1 MATIFISYRR
11 ADAQGEARLLYR
23 DLVAR
28 FGKTAVFMDVTG
40 IAKGRDFR
48 VALNEQLAHCG
59 VALVVIGDAWL
70 ATEEDGKRRID
81 DEQDF
86 VRLEVATTLRKA
98 EIPVIPVLVGGAK
111 MPNAAALPK
120 DIQDLVFRDGV
131 ELTHARWDSDVA
143 ELIKAIEPYMASAG
157 LTSPDSTPPPVTL
170 QPPPAPREAT
180 QGRAAPSRALLAVG
194 SLALLAVVGAVA
206 YKAMQQP
213 APAPVIPSPANAAQP
228 QAPKTSV
235 AEKPAPVVDNPTGP
249 IVVSTGA
256 GGVLT
261 AADRATDKLLWRQP
275 GRYRCVDAYDGQRAL
290 VLDEKGVRLIGRD
303 GKAARSLELAD
314 AQWVTRAT
322 RLGDDA
328 LLLTSADK
336 KWVKAVDWAGTERWS
351 SDGFHSPGVAIRVK
365 GALLLADGTARLKV
379 LDQHGKVTREIPV
392 SRWAMS
398 LARSPEGGVV
408 VGVSG
413 GVEKVRPDGAV
424 EWTRDGMGRVSS
436 VQALASGDFLIAD
449 PDNRRL
455 LKLNARG
462 ETIWEHAADPDVN
475 CAVELQ

>member
-23 DLVAR
+23 DLVER
-28 FGKTAVFMDVTG
+28 FGKTKVFMDVTG

-48 VALNEQLAHCG
+48 VALNEQLANCC

-70 ATEEDGKRRID
+70 AAEDDGKRRID

-98 EIPVIPVLVGGAK
+98 DIPVIPVLVSGAT
-111 MPNAAALPK
+111 MPSAAALPK

-143 ELIKAIEPYMASAG
+143 ELIKAIEPYMAAA
-157 LTSPDSTPPPVTL
+157 SPDSTDNRPPAVPV
-170 QPPPAPREAT
+170 QPPPAPRET
-180 QGRAAPSRALLAVG
+180 TRVRAGLSRRAVAVAG
-194 SLALLAVVGAVA
+194 LALLVVVGAITYNALLQEPEPTEVVA
-206 YKAMQQP
+206 
-213 APAPVIPSPANAAQP
+213 
-228 QAPKTSV
+228 
-235 AEKPAPVVDNPTGP
+235 AEASTPVVDNPSGP

-261 AADRATDKLLWRQP
+261 AADRSTDKLLWQQP
-275 GRYRCVDAYDGQRAL
+275 GRYRCVDAYDGHWAL
-290 VLDEKGVRLIGRD
+290 VLDEKGVHLVGKD

-328 LLLTSADK
+328 LLLTSASK
-336 KWVKAVDWAGTERWS
+336 KWVKAVEWTGNERWS
-351 SDGFHSPGVAIRVK
+351 SEGFHSPGVAIRVK
-365 GALLLADGTARLKV
+365 GAVLLADGTPKLKV
-379 LDQHGKVTREIPV
+379 LDQNGKVTREIEV

-398 LARSPEGGVV
+398 LARAPEGGVV

-436 VQALASGDFLIAD
+436 VQALANGEFLIAD
-449 PDNRRL
+449 PDNKRL
-455 LKLNARG
+455 LKLNAQG

>member
-23 DLVAR
+23 DLVER

-98 EIPVIPVLVGGAK
+98 EIPVIPVLVGGAT
-111 MPNAAALPK
+111 MPSAAALPK

-143 ELIKAIEPYMASAG
+143 ELIKAIEPYMAAA
-157 LTSPDSTPPPVTL
+157 SPESTPPAVTV
-170 QPPPAPREAT
+170 QPPSAPTGTPQR
-180 QGRAAPSRALLAVG
+180 RVAPWRGVMAVG
-194 SLALLAVVGAVA
+194 GLALLAVVGTVTYLAL
-206 YKAMQQP
+206 QR
-213 APAPVIPSPANAAQP
+213 PS
-228 QAPKTSV
+228 
-235 AEKPAPVVDNPTGP
+235 PAPVVASGP

-290 VLDEKGVRLIGRD
+290 VLDEKGVQLIGRD

-322 RLGDDA
+322 RFGDDA
-328 LLLTSADK
+328 LLLTSANK
-336 KWVKAVDWAGTERWS
+336 KWVKAVDWTGTERWS

-365 GALLLADGTARLKV
+365 GALLLADGTAKLKV

-408 VGVSG
+408 VCVSG

-436 VQALASGDFLIAD
+436 VQALSNGEFLIAD
-449 PDNRRL
+449 PDNKRL